1 MMILTRIIYLVANV
15 WTWISVCL
23 CSDLNIII
31 IICIDWCGGL
41 SRGSPSGGCSTFYKA
56 EVECWFCAQDF
67 IGVVSVT
74 AARRFILL
82 LSVCSFKTHLGKN
95 NIEKCPWSCCSCHL
109 EEWKYS
115 VHLITW
121 VSVSSFNY
129 SCCCCC
135 CCLGGGRNAI
145 FTFYT

>member
-1 MMILTRIIYLVANV
+1 MSGSKYS
-15 WTWISVCL
+15 ISKRWMFHLLQSRSGVLIL
-23 CSDLNIII
+23 CSRL
-31 IICIDWCGGL
+31 
-41 SRGSPSGGCSTFYKA
+41 Y
-56 EVECWFCAQDF
+56 

-82 LSVCSFKTHLGKN
+82 LGVCSFKPTSGKN

-135 CCLGGGRNAI
+135 CCCLGGEKCYFHFLYLICGI
-145 FTFYT
+145 DC